1 MQRLCSAEDLA
12 GSLLTAP
19 VTVSAG
25 EVEARTLLS
34 AAGLI
39 LRGRAGGARKF
50 TRALAFSPDL
60 DFVNL
65 HTFCAERGRHD
76 GLKSFSP

>member
-12 GSLLTAP
+12 GSLLSAP

-34 AAGLI
+34 EAGLI
-39 LRGRAGGARKF
+39 LRGRVGGARKYP
-50 TRALAFSPDL
+50 RALAFSPDL

-65 HTFCAERGRHD
+65 HTFVRREAGMMD
-76 GLKSFSP
+76 